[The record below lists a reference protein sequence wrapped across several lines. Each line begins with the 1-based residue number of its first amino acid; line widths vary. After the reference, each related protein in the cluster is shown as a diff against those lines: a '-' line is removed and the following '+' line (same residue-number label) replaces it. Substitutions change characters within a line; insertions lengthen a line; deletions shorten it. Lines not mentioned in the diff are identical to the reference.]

1 MTDEDRLLL
10 NDLKANLQQMFQ
22 SFIKLE
28 TEKQM
33 LEEKIVGLND
43 KIYTL
48 RQEKFELV
56 QKLEKLKLANL
67 ILSGSDENREAKN
80 RINKMVR
87 EIDKCIA
94 LLNR

>member
-1 MTDEDRLLL
+1 MTKEDRLLL
-10 NDLKANLQQMFQ
+10 NDLKANLQQLFQ

-33 LEEKIVGLND
+33 LEEKIEGLND
-43 KIYTL
+43 KIHAL

-67 ILSGSDENREAKN
+67 ILSGSVENRESKN
-80 RINKMVR
+80 RINKIIR